1 MVSSNRGITLIMLV
15 ITIIILSILVGVTIN
30 VGYSTY
36 KDMQMTGYVAKMNMV
51 QSRVNVVSQ
60 KIAQGDTSYD
70 SIGTPISDLSASI
83 KDKINSILG
92 GASSD
97 GFKYYDENA
106 LKELGVEKVD
116 EAVIINLN
124 TRIIYS
130 ILGIKYEDKIYYNQ
144 YNLPNGVQ
152 VVEYNELQTK
162 APEFTLE
169 KDNFGLTTQVNI
181 TNIVYDEQINGS
193 DIYYGE
199 VTDNTT
205 TPVTVSFWKQASG
218 TSFQVTKTA
227 TYAVKMVD
235 KNGGETIKT
244 IDVVTCNSPELTSG
258 MIPVIYEDG
267 KWKKLPDNQLG
278 KWYDYAEGKWANVM
292 LSDGLEIAEDG
303 SITTMGSMF
312 VWIPRYSYQITSN
325 YHNGGEGISGN
336 INVKFLK
343 DISYVTTDETTTK
356 MINASG
362 EGNWNVHPAFT
373 DGSENNYANGGW
385 DRELTGFWVAKFEA
399 SSSSPELDYGGG
411 NVTTLDVKVLPNV
424 VSWRNITISNIFT
437 NCLNM
442 NAEGNIYGIPTNAV
456 THLMKNSE
464 WGAVVYL
471 TQSKYGRNGTEVTI
485 NNSSSYITGNAANLV
500 SEAENGGGVTN
511 AYNTEK
517 GVLATTTGTVYGIY
531 DMSGGAWEYVS
542 AGLTTKIDEQLKIL
556 SGFEEKL
563 VDRYKQA
570 ENEDSGNGNYTIL
583 TTRYGD
589 AIYETS
595 AGAWTEVIGTNFKS
609 WNYDVSSFIESQYA
623 FLLRGSNKTRKEN
636 TGIYSFGREAG
647 TEYDWASFRPT
658 IVVE

>member
-1 MVSSNRGITLIMLV
+1 MKSNKGITLIMLV
-15 ITIIILSILVGVTIN
+15 ITVVVLAILAGTAIN
-30 VGYSTY
+30 VGYSSY
-36 KDMQMTGYVAKMNMV
+36 KNAELTGYVTTMNMI
-51 QSRVNVVSQ
+51 QSRVNVINK
-60 KIAQGDTSYD
+60 KIAEGNTSYD
-70 SIGTPISDLSASI
+70 TVGIELTDLDAATQE
-83 KDKINSILG
+83 KINVAVNGQTIQ
-92 GASSD
+92 
-97 GFKYYDENA
+97 GFKYYG
-106 LKELGVEKVD
+106 KEQLELLGISNIE
-116 EAVIINLN
+116 EEVIINLE
-124 TRIIYS
+124 TREIYS
-130 ILGIKYEDKIYYNQ
+130 LVPIEYEDVKHYNQ
-144 YNLPNGVQ
+144 YNLPNGIKLI
-152 VVEYNELQTK
+152 EYSGLTTV
-162 APEFTLE
+162 APEFTIE
-169 KDNFGLTTQVNI
+169 KDNYGLTTTVNI
-181 TNIVYDEQINGS
+181 TNIIYDEQINGS

-199 VTDNTT
+199 VTDSTT
-205 TPVTVSFWKQASG
+205 EPVTVSYWQLVEG
-218 TSFQVTKTA
+218 TSFSVTKTA
-227 TYAVKMVD
+227 TYAVKMID
-235 KNGGETIKT
+235 RNGGETIKT
-244 IDVVTCNSPELTSG
+244 VEVVTCNSPELTEG
-258 MIPVIYEDG
+258 MVPVIYENG
-267 KWKKLPDNQLG
+267 NWKKVSDNEIG

-356 MINASG
+356 MINSSG

-411 NVTTLDVKVLPNV
+411 NVTNLNVKVIPNV
-424 VSWRNITISNIFT
+424 TSWRYITISNIFT

-464 WGAVVYL
+464 WGAVAYL
-471 TQSKYGRNGTEVTI
+471 TQSKYGRNGTEVTV
-485 NNSSSYITGNAANLV
+485 NNSSTYITGNAANSV
-500 SEAENGGGVTN
+500 SEAENAGGVAN

-531 DMSGGAWEYVS
+531 DMSGGAGEYVS
-542 AGLTTKIDEQLKIL
+542 AGLTTKIDEEIKIL
-556 SGFEEKL
+556 NGFEEKL

-595 AGAWTEVIGTNFKS
+595 AGAWTGVVGTNFKS
-609 WNYDVSSFIESQYA
+609 WNYDVSAFIESQYA

-647 TEYDWASFRPT
+647 TEYDWAGFRPT